1 MRRLDNGVR
10 ISECCAS
17 CRHKADNWP
26 FRRCSI
32 KRTDVMPDHCCDR
45 WEAMPRF
52 LAMKL
57 GGGYVKTVDYLRFAG
72 AIAVDN
78 EQRPIDKRVSVLEMR
93 RKYRRMT
100 GKEIILM

>member
-1 MRRLDNGVR
+1 
-10 ISECCAS
+10 
-17 CRHKADNWP
+17 
-26 FRRCSI
+26 
-32 KRTDVMPDHCCDR
+32 
-45 WEAMPRF
+45 MPRF

-57 GGGYVKTVDYLRFAG
+57 GGGYVKTVDYLRFAN

-93 RKYRRMT
+93 RKYRRIT